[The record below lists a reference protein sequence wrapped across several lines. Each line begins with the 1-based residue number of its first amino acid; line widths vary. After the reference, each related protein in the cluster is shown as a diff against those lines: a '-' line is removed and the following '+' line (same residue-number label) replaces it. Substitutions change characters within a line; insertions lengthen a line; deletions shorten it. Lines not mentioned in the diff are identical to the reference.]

1 MASSAMTFKSMAV
14 VFVAVF
20 FFAAVASPQDL
31 GLSPSPAPGPD
42 VGAAGSVSSSV
53 AMIGASIVLSMLALL
68 NHWTHTLMSQRQ
80 SPFVLSWEHCWLI
93 DSFCTQI
100 IYHCCFTILKRWSMY
115 TAVYIYTRERDRDFT
130 RSIYVFN
137 YLFIVGV
144 RDK

>member
-20 FFAAVASPQDL
+20 FFAAVASAQDL

-68 NHWTHTLMSQRQ
+68 NH
-80 SPFVLSWEHCWLI
+80 
-93 DSFCTQI
+93 
-100 IYHCCFTILKRWSMY
+100 
-115 TAVYIYTRERDRDFT
+115 
-130 RSIYVFN
+130 
-137 YLFIVGV
+137 
-144 RDK
+144 